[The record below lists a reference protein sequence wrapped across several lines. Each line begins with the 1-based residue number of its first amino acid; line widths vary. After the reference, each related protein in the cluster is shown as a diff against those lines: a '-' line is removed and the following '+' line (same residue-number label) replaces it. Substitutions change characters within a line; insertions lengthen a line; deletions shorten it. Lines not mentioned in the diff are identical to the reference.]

1 MGGFFDRVALTLLLQ
16 EVYEFAEYLGM
27 DVDHDQEFLWIAVEA
42 MFAPLPRNWQEFEN
56 EQGQI
61 YYYNHRFVRV
71 SLSSCVLGALIIL
84 QHKNKSMGTS
94 FG

>member
-1 MGGFFDRVALTLLLQ
+1 MALTPLLQ

-27 DVDHDQEFLWIAVEA
+27 DVSQDQDFLWIAVEA
-42 MFAPLPRNWQEFEN
+42 MFTPLPKHWQEFEN

-61 YYYNHRFVRV
+61 YYYNHRFMRV
-71 SLSSCVLGALIIL
+71 LSSSCVFGALIIL
-84 QHKNKSMGTS
+84 QHKNKYLGTS